1 MPRSSDTAADLM
13 PVVAALAE
21 LNDGELFAL
30 IDSTNN
36 VSQIVPGLLAWIGHA
51 CDWELNR
58 RACVDFPLQS
68 PDAAIPPEE
77 NAASIAALITMRA
90 RFHQHARDAYAV
102 VALFDGMIR
111 ALIRGG
117 RWH

>member
-1 MPRSSDTAADLM
+1 MPLSSDAADLM
-13 PVVAALAE
+13 PVTAVLAE
-21 LNDGELFAL
+21 LSDGELVAL

-36 VSQIVPGLLAWIGHA
+36 ASQIVPGLLAWIGHA

-77 NAASIAALITMRA
+77 NAASIAALMTMRA
-90 RFHQHARDAYAV
+90 TFRQHARRNGCTML
-102 VALFDGMIR
+102 ALFDAMIR
-111 ALIRGG
+111 ALTRGEH
-117 RWH
+117 WH